1 MYTTLSFEH
10 IIAFKCWYVRL
21 FKSSLSNFIAIIIK
35 KADKSSSV
43 VIMNRSDYIKEVER
57 QLKNDKY
64 YEHLNEDP
72 SENLAKD
79 IKILLKIL
87 HEKNG
92 KLR

>member
-1 MYTTLSFEH
+1 MLDY
-10 IIAFKCWYVRL
+10 
-21 FKSSLSNFIAIIIK
+21 FKSSLSNFTAIIIK

-64 YEHLNEDP
+64 YEHLSEDP

-92 KLR
+92 KLK